1 MASSLMHLA
10 VAGRLA
16 ERVSRPELLRLG
28 CVLAD
33 AFGQAGHFRGIA
45 ADGRRFYDLPR
56 FRAEYG
62 DRLLCDDF
70 CLGYYLHLV
79 QDMVYRQMMH
89 VEHGWNP
96 HVPGNVERL
105 HEDYRRLSPFLVRAY
120 GLRPLEMPDGL
131 AGHPLLA
138 DSAAA
143 FLDELRGQFAPYDGG
158 EPFFLTESLAA
169 EYIDRAAEVC
179 SAELDALRAGRP
191 GADPMDYA
199 YGLRIRELRPEEVP
213 LLETFL
219 YEAIFQRDPD
229 PPLPRDV
236 IHRPELWM
244 YVDGFGSRRGDCC
257 LCAEENRRVIGA
269 VWTRI
274 IPGYGH
280 VDDDAP
286 EFAISLLPD
295 ARGRGVGTR
304 LMRAMLA
311 ELPKRG
317 FARATLAVQK
327 DNYALKMY
335 QSVGFTV
342 IGENDEE
349 FIMEWRL

>member
-1 MASSLMHLA
+1 MGSSLMHLA
-10 VAGRLA
+10 VAERLA
-16 ERVSRPELLRLG
+16 ERVARPELFRLG
-28 CVLAD
+28 CVLVD
-33 AFGQAGHFRGIA
+33 AFGQAGHFRSTA
-45 ADGRRFYDLPR
+45 ADGRTFYDLPR
-56 FRAEYG
+56 FRAEHG
-62 DRLLCDDF
+62 DRLLRDDF

-89 VEHGWNP
+89 VERGWNP
-96 HVPGNVERL
+96 HIPGNVERL
-105 HEDYRRLSPFLVRAY
+105 HEDYRLLNPFLVRAY
-120 GLRPLEMPDGL
+120 GLRPPEMADGL
-131 AGHPLLA
+131 A
-138 DSAAA
+138 DNAAA
-143 FLDELRGQFAPYDGG
+143 FLDDLRGQFAPYGGG

-229 PPLPRDV
+229 HPLPRDV
-236 IHRPELWM
+236 IRQPELWM

-257 LCAEENRRVIGA
+257 LCAEENGRVIGA

-280 VDDDAP
+280 VDDGAP

-295 ARGRGVGTR
+295 ARGRGVGTQ

-327 DNYALKMY
+327 DNHALKMY
-335 QSVGFTV
+335 KNVGFTV
-342 IGENDEE
+342 IGESDEE

>member
-10 VAGRLA
+10 VAERLA
-16 ERVSRPELLRLG
+16 ERVARPELFRLG
-28 CVLAD
+28 CVLVD
-33 AFGQAGHFRGIA
+33 AFGQAGHFRSTA
-45 ADGRRFYDLPR
+45 ADGRTFYDLPR
-56 FRAEYG
+56 FRAEHG
-62 DRLLCDDF
+62 DRLLRDDF

-89 VEHGWNP
+89 VERGWNP
-96 HVPGNVERL
+96 HIPGNVERL
-105 HEDYRRLSPFLVRAY
+105 HEDYRLLNPFLVRTY
-120 GLRPLEMPDGL
+120 GLRPPEMADG
-131 AGHPLLA
+131 LA

-143 FLDELRGQFAPYDGG
+143 FLNDLRGQFAPYDGG
-158 EPFFLTESLAA
+158 EPFFLTEALAA
-169 EYIDRAAEVC
+169 EYIDRATAVC
-179 SAELDALRAGRP
+179 SDELDALRAGRP

-229 PPLPRDV
+229 HPLPRDV
-236 IHRPELWM
+236 IRQPELWM

-257 LCAEENRRVIGA
+257 LCAEENGRVIGA

-280 VDDDAP
+280 VDDGAP

-295 ARGRGVGTR
+295 ARGRGVGTQ

-327 DNYALKMY
+327 DNHALKMY
-335 QSVGFTV
+335 KNVGFTV
-342 IGENDEE
+342 IGESDEE
-349 FIMEWRL
+349 FIMEWRM

>member
-10 VAGRLA
+10 VAERLA
-16 ERVSRPELLRLG
+16 ERTAQPELFRLG
-28 CVLAD
+28 CVLVD
-33 AFGQAGHFRGIA
+33 AFGQAGHFRNTA
-45 ADGRRFYDLPR
+45 ADGRRFFDLPR
-56 FRAEYG
+56 FRTEYG
-62 DRLLCDDF
+62 DRLLRDDF

-79 QDMVYRQMMH
+79 QDMVYRQMIH

-96 HVPGNVERL
+96 HIPGNVERL
-105 HEDYRRLSPFLVRAY
+105 HEDYRLLNPFLVRAY
-120 GLRPLEMPDGL
+120 GLRPPEMADGL
-131 AGHPLLA
+131 A
-138 DSAAA
+138 DNAAA
-143 FLDELRGQFAPYDGG
+143 FLDDLRGQFAPYGGG

-169 EYIDRAAEVC
+169 EYIDRAAKVC

-229 PPLPRDV
+229 HPLPRDV
-236 IHRPELWM
+236 IRRPELWM
-244 YVDGFGSRRGDCC
+244 YVDGFGSRHGDCC
-257 LCAEENRRVIGA
+257 LCAEENGRVIGA

-280 VDDDAP
+280 VDDGAP

-295 ARGRGVGTR
+295 ARGRGVGTQ

-327 DNYALKMY
+327 DNPALKMY
-335 QSVGFTV
+335 KNVGFTA

>member
-10 VAGRLA
+10 VAERLA
-16 ERVSRPELLRLG
+16 ERTAQPELFRLG
-28 CVLAD
+28 CVLVD
-33 AFGQAGHFRGIA
+33 AFGQAGHFLNTA

-56 FRAEYG
+56 FRTAYG
-62 DRLLCDDF
+62 DRLLRDDF

-79 QDMVYRQMMH
+79 QDMVYRQMIH

-96 HVPGNVERL
+96 HIPGNVERL
-105 HEDYRRLSPFLVRAY
+105 HEDYRLLNPFLVRAY
-120 GLRPLEMPDGL
+120 GLRPPEMADGL
-131 AGHPLLA
+131 A
-138 DSAAA
+138 DNAAA
-143 FLDELRGQFAPYDGG
+143 FLDDLRGQFAPYGGG

-169 EYIDRAAEVC
+169 EYIDRAAKVC

-199 YGLRIRELRPEEVP
+199 YGLRIRELHPEEVP

-229 PPLPRDV
+229 HPLPRDV
-236 IHRPELWM
+236 IRRPELWM
-244 YVDGFGSRRGDCC
+244 YVDGFGSRHGDCC
-257 LCAEENRRVIGA
+257 LCAEENGRVIGA

-280 VDDDAP
+280 VDDGAP

-295 ARGRGVGTR
+295 ARGRGVGTQ

-327 DNYALKMY
+327 DNPALKMY
-335 QSVGFTV
+335 KNVGFTA

>member
-1 MASSLMHLA
+1 M
-10 VAGRLA
+10 
-16 ERVSRPELLRLG
+16 
-28 CVLAD
+28 
-33 AFGQAGHFRGIA
+33 
-45 ADGRRFYDLPR
+45 
-56 FRAEYG
+56 
-62 DRLLCDDF
+62 
-70 CLGYYLHLV
+70 
-79 QDMVYRQMMH
+79 
-89 VEHGWNP
+89 
-96 HVPGNVERL
+96 ERL
-105 HEDYRRLSPFLVRAY
+105 HEDYRLLNPFLVRAY
-120 GLRPLEMPDGL
+120 GLRPPEMADGL
-131 AGHPLLA
+131 A
-138 DSAAA
+138 DNAAA
-143 FLDELRGQFAPYDGG
+143 FLDDLRGQFAPYGGG

-169 EYIDRAAEVC
+169 EYIDRAAKVC

-199 YGLRIRELRPEEVP
+199 YGLRIRGLRPEEVP

-229 PPLPRDV
+229 HPLPRDV
-236 IHRPELWM
+236 IRRPELWM

-257 LCAEENRRVIGA
+257 LCAEENGRVIGA

-280 VDDDAP
+280 VDDGAP

-295 ARGRGVGTR
+295 ARGRGVGTQ

-327 DNYALKMY
+327 DNPALKMY
-335 QSVGFTV
+335 KNVGFTA

>member
-10 VAGRLA
+10 VDERLA
-16 ERVSRPELLRLG
+16 ERTAQPELFRLG
-28 CVLAD
+28 CVLVD
-33 AFGQAGHFRGIA
+33 AFGQAGHFRNTA
-45 ADGRRFYDLPR
+45 ADGQRFFDLPR
-56 FRAEYG
+56 FRTEYG
-62 DRLLCDDF
+62 DRLLRDDF

-79 QDMVYRQMMH
+79 QDMVYRQMIH

-96 HVPGNVERL
+96 HIPGNVERL
-105 HEDYRRLSPFLVRAY
+105 HEDYRLLNPFLVRAY
-120 GLRPLEMPDGL
+120 GLRPPEMADGL
-131 AGHPLLA
+131 A
-138 DSAAA
+138 DNAAA
-143 FLDELRGQFAPYDGG
+143 FLDDLRGQFAPYGGG

-229 PPLPRDV
+229 HPLPRDV
-236 IHRPELWM
+236 IRLPELWM

-257 LCAEENRRVIGA
+257 LCAEENGRVIGA

-280 VDDDAP
+280 VDDGAP

-295 ARGRGVGTR
+295 ARGRGVGTQ

-317 FARATLAVQK
+317 FMRATLAVQK
-327 DNYALKMY
+327 DNHALKMY
-335 QSVGFTV
+335 KNVGFTV
-342 IGENDEE
+342 IGESDEE